1 MNLTEILDSTLR
13 DGEQTPGV
21 NFNTKDKLE
30 IARRLIEIAGTDS
43 IEIASTQT
51 SPAEYRS
58 AKAVCDW
65 ARPLGYLDR
74 IEILCFLNQ
83 SSVDWAEEVGCKV
96 INLLAKGSKR
106 HSSVQFNGT
115 PEEHISRASKT
126 ARYAIE
132 KGISVNSYLEDW
144 SGGMLNGDYG
154 KPDSYINMMVQ
165 SLKGQGVNR
174 IMLADTL
181 GLLVPEEV
189 SEFVGYMVRAFP
201 EVTFDFHGHN
211 DLGCAV
217 ENSIAAIM
225 AGVRRVHTTVNGL
238 GERAGNT
245 DLSQIAVRL
254 AKKTV
259 DYRTNIN
266 LQSLHKLSILVD
278 VLSGVDVA
286 ANAPVIGRNAFTQ
299 DCGVH
304 ASGDAKGGLYEGL
317 LRPEEVGR
325 VREYGLD
332 KHAGASS
339 VYQNIRKLGLNISL
353 EPQQVSILLGKIKD
367 LADQGF
373 YLDAYDLPI
382 LIEDEIGMDVC
393 KVRVLDYKETRV
405 EKGEDPRALVK
416 LRVNGIEY
424 EREGTGKGP
433 FDAFMHAVGGICQ
446 SLGKPIPT
454 LRKYRQKSRP
464 GQETESFVE
473 TYIVWDDGARYFET
487 IGSSRNQ
494 IESEINAAEKML
506 NRNGF

>member
-21 NFNTKDKLE
+21 NFNTKDTLE
-30 IARRLIEIAGTDS
+30 IAKRLIEVAGCDS

-74 IEILCFLNQ
+74 IEILCFLNE
-83 SSVDWAEEVGCKV
+83 SSVDWAEEVGCRT

-115 PEEHISRASKT
+115 PEEHISRASQT
-126 ARYAIE
+126 AKYAID
-132 KGISVNSYLEDW
+132 KGISVNAYLEDW
-144 SGGMLNGDYG
+144 SGGMLNSDYG
-154 KPDSYINMMVQ
+154 RSDSYVNKMVQ
-165 SLKGQGVNR
+165 SLKEQGANR

-181 GLLVPEEV
+181 GILVPEEV
-189 SEFVGYMVRAFP
+189 EEFISYMVRTFP
-201 EVTFDFHGHN
+201 DIIFDFHSHN

-217 ENSIAAIM
+217 DNSVAAVK
-225 AGVRRVHTTVNGL
+225 AGVIRVHTTVNGI

-245 DLSQIAVRL
+245 DLSQLAVRL
-254 AKKTV
+254 AKKTEE
-259 DYRTNIN
+259 YRTKID
-266 LQSLHKLSILVD
+266 LKSLHNLSILVD

-286 ANAPVIGRNAFTQ
+286 ANAPIIGRNAFTQ

-304 ASGDAKGGLYEGL
+304 AHGDSKGGLYEGL
-317 LRPEEVGR
+317 LSPEEVGR

-332 KHAGASS
+332 KHAGNASI
-339 VYQNIRKLGLNISL
+339 YQNMRKLGIDITL
-353 EPQQVSILLGKIKD
+353 EKDQVSHLLGKIKD
-367 LADQGF
+367 ISDQGF

-382 LIEDEIGMDVC
+382 LIEDEFGIKVC
-393 KVRVLDYKETRV
+393 KVRVIDYKETHL
-405 EKGEDPRALVK
+405 EKGEDPRAVVK

-494 IESEINAAEKML
+494 IESEIKAAEKML